1 MAKAKSTS
9 PTIHTSA
16 LGDGWYLHDAD
27 KLRLQIQQAYEVAK
41 ERFGPLEM
49 NLRRPR
55 VLVVPHAGI
64 TYSGA
69 CAAAGF
75 APLKRWYEATRST
88 ARSDEKFQDVHR
100 IVILAPNHTSAK
112 PVQGMALSSATLYET
127 VLGTVG
133 VDASLVRRLVARN
146 PALFKINDEAHQY
159 EHALEM
165 ELIFLQEA
173 LNNQGNG
180 KNNAPTWQILPII
193 VGTFDND
200 VDLKQASDILAEL
213 AIGPFTLMVIST
225 DLTHYG
231 TKFGFEPFAGKKHI
245 MDPIE
250 RLDSKAIEFI
260 TAKDGSA
267 RAFAKWLTE
276 TGETVC
282 GKWPLQVLLNCLN
295 LKTEYTWPR
304 LDEAR
309 LLAYDT
315 STRKQDLGGG
325 GDSDFNNVSYASLI
339 WTDKVNEDGKLELD
353 FVARQEDKWTSYEK
367 RAILSSARKAIASK
381 MSDYGEKKN
390 DPLYN
395 VPLEAVASP
404 TTSQDLGVFVTL
416 TRDGL
421 NKALRGCI
429 GRILPNGEPLFRSV
443 VHVARDAALEDP
455 RFRPVESTDEL
466 ANLVIEITL
475 LSVPRIIPTSRF
487 REMIQLGKHG
497 VFLKNYSI
505 VNGAKV
511 EKNSAVYLPSVP
523 IEQGRNWN
531 VTEYINYLCQKSGMI
546 PVVRGEGD
554 IKTELLY
561 DLRNV
566 ELSIFE
572 GYSFDD
578 LQFQVETAYTGHLS
592 HTIHAIHNV
601 KHNAR
606 QDPVVTHSKGA
617 WPFYGSKINVEAA
630 STTGLDPSGK
640 SIPTDKTGIVN
651 DHVLSPSYGTVASVN
666 IAKGTITTYMNIFD
680 NHELFAPM
688 SGIVSHIMRFQ
699 CKFSR
704 PELTF
709 LADNKKDG
717 RVIVGIQ
724 DAENKIEFWAEVGNR
739 SYICDRIRLWDPN
752 SVKEPLMIDLPVQA
766 GQHIGK
772 IIIGSLT
779 ELHLPPSIWK
789 IQVKPGDK
797 LKGGRS
803 IVAYRR
809 D

>member
-1 MAKAKSTS
+1 MAEVKIKTS
-9 PTIHTSA
+9 PTIHHST
-16 LGDGWYLHDAD
+16 LGDGWYLHDAE
-27 KLRLQIQQAYEVAK
+27 KLKLQIQHAYEIAK

-49 NLRRPR
+49 NLPRPR

-64 TYSGA
+64 TYSGP

-75 APLKRWYEATRST
+75 APLKRWYEATRSVVGT
-88 ARSDEKFQDVHR
+88 QDTKIDDIHR
-100 IVILAPNHTSAK
+100 VIILAPNHTSSR
-112 PVQGMALSSATLYET
+112 PVKGMTLSSSTLFET

-146 PALFKINDEAHQY
+146 PKLFVINDEAHQY

-180 KNNAPTWQILPII
+180 KNNTPTWQILPII
-193 VGTFDND
+193 VGSFDGD
-200 VDLKQASDILAEL
+200 AELKQASYILAEL
-213 AIGPFTLMVIST
+213 AIGPYTLMVIST

-231 TKFGFEPFAGKKHI
+231 TKFGFEPFKNQGHVMSHI
-245 MDPIE
+245 E
-250 RLDSKAIEFI
+250 QLDSKAIEFV

-267 RAFAKWLTE
+267 REFAKWLTE

-295 LKTEYTWPR
+295 LKTEYAWPS

-315 STRKQDLGGG
+315 STGNNEPVVDKGF
-325 GDSDFNNVSYASLI
+325 SNVSYTSLV
-339 WTDKVNEDGKLELD
+339 WTDRSVQDTKFD
-353 FVARQEDKWTSYEK
+353 FVARQDDRWTSYEK
-367 RAILSSARKAIASK
+367 KTLLASARKAIASK
-381 MSDYGEKKN
+381 LPDYDTFTSN
-390 DPLYN
+390 PLFYT
-395 VPLEAVASP
+395 PLEAIASP
-404 TTSQDLGVFVTL
+404 TLSQDLGVFVTL

-421 NKALRGCI
+421 DKVLRGCI
-429 GRILPNGEPLFRSV
+429 GRILPRRDPLFQSIIS
-443 VHVARDAALEDP
+443 VARDAAFEDP
-455 RFRPVESTDEL
+455 RFRPVESMQEL
-466 ANLVIEITL
+466 AKLAIEITL
-475 LSVPRIIPTSRF
+475 LSVPRVIPTNRF
-487 REMIQLGKHG
+487 RELIQIGRHG

-505 VNGAKV
+505 INGVKV
-511 EKNSAVYLPSVP
+511 EKNSAVYLPNVP
-523 IEQGRNWN
+523 VEQGRNWT
-531 VTEYINYLCQKSGMI
+531 VIEFVNYLCQKSGMI
-546 PVVRGEGD
+546 PVVRGDGD
-554 IKTELLY
+554 IKTQVLY

-578 LQFQVETAYTGHLS
+578 LQFQVETTETGHLK
-592 HTIHAIHNV
+592 HTIHAMRNV
-601 KHNAR
+601 KHNSR
-606 QDPVVTHSKGA
+606 QDPIAAHSKGA
-617 WPFYGSKINVEAA
+617 WPFYGSRINVEAA

-640 SIPTDKTGIVN
+640 TIPTDKTRVVN

-666 IAKGTITTYMNIFD
+666 IIKGTITTYMNIFD

-688 SGIVSHIMRFQ
+688 SGIISHIMRFQ
-699 CKFSR
+699 GKFSR

-724 DAENKIEFWAEVGNR
+724 DAENKIEFWAEVGIR

-752 SVKEPLMIDLPVQA
+752 NVKEPLMLDLPVQA

-772 IIIGSLT
+772 IILGSLT
-779 ELHLPPSIWK
+779 ELHLPPSTWK

-797 LKGGRS
+797 MKGGRS

-809 D
+809 A